1 VEVAVRSTGNED
13 TGEAVV
19 AFVSG
24 VLVGFAAIL
33 LYVRIQHS
41 RKTDLREYYEDYYY
55 DGGDLFV

>member
-1 VEVAVRSTGNED
+1 MSTENDD

-24 VLVGFAAIL
+24 ILVGFAATL
-33 LYVRIQHS
+33 LFVRMRDHRKICS
-41 RKTDLREYYEDYYY
+41 RTYYDDYYY

>member
-1 VEVAVRSTGNED
+1 MSTENDD

-24 VLVGFAAIL
+24 LLIGCAATL
-33 LYVRIQHS
+33 LFMRMRDN
-41 RKTDLREYYEDYYY
+41 RKICSEKYYEDYYY